1 MRTTGWNQFS
11 RHQRL
16 SGDAAQCCQQQQRLR
31 VAGSSLWAGRHL
43 RKARR
48 QSAQALSYDPL
59 VFFEWAFDPVH
70 TVAVSF
76 RHLTLQS
83 CSHREPQIEKS
94 SEMVDKVP
102 IGAAMKKGAQPPAR
116 AKMTKRSAGA

>member
-16 SGDAAQCCQQQQRLR
+16 SGDAAQCCQEQQRLS
-31 VAGSSLWAGRHL
+31 VAGSTLWAGRHL

-59 VFFEWAFDPVH
+59 VFPEWTFDPVH

-76 RHLTLQS
+76 RHLTYSL
-83 CSHREPQIEKS
+83 KS
-94 SEMVDKVP
+94 SEMVDKIP

-116 AKMTKRSAGA
+116 AKMTKRSVGA